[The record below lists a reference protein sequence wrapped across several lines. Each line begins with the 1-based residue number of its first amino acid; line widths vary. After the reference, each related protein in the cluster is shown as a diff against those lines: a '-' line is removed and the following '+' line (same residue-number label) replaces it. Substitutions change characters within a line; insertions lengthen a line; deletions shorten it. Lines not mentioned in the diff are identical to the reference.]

1 MNLQHKQTAYQRQ
14 AQREMLI
21 LDVFRNTFFDNKF
34 FSNELSIRT
43 RILNEKQAGLAV
55 VLSTL
60 MTLDGKG

>member
-43 RILNEKQAGLAV
+43 RILNEEQAGLAV

-60 MTLDGKG
+60 MTLDGKD